1 VFGRRTAKKS
11 EPVVVETS
19 PKPGGKG
26 RPTPKRR
33 EAEMARKKRVAP
45 PRNRKE
51 AAALQRERMRA
62 EREKRVSAMRTGDE
76 RYLPARD
83 RGPVRRFVR
92 DFVDSRRSVGEFLL
106 PLLVTILV
114 LSFLGETQ
122 VWARSATATLWLMM
136 IVLTTLGPA
145 AEGPLPRHL
154 HARCQAVRA
163 AAEHPD
169 ALPAHAQAAGQGR
182 REAARALPLT
192 RRPGGCR
199 RECCRRVG
207 AWSSATSARAV

>member
-136 IVLTTLGPA
+136 IVLTTLDTVLLLWRLGRQLKVRFPDTSTRGA
-145 AEGPLPRHL
+145 KLYGLLRSTQMRFLRMPKPQVKAGEKLP
-154 HARCQAVRA
+154 
-163 AAEHPD
+163 EHY
-169 ALPAHAQAAGQGR
+169 H
-182 REAARALPLT
+182 
-192 RRPGGCR
+192 
-199 RECCRRVG
+199 
-207 AWSSATSARAV
+207 

>member
-1 VFGRRTAKKS
+1 MA
-11 EPVVVETS
+11 VETP

-33 EAEMARKKRVAP
+33 EAEIARKKRVTP
-45 PRNRKE
+45 PRDRRE
-51 AAALQRERMRA
+51 AAARQRERMRT
-62 EREKRVSAMRTGDE
+62 EREKRMAAMRSGDD

-106 PLLVTILV
+106 PLLVAILV

-136 IVLTTLGPA
+136 IVLTTLDTVLLLWRLGRELKRRFPDTSTRGA
-145 AEGPLPRHL
+145 KLYGLLRSTQMRFLRMPKPHVKAGEKLPDRYH
-154 HARCQAVRA
+154 
-163 AAEHPD
+163 
-169 ALPAHAQAAGQGR
+169 
-182 REAARALPLT
+182 
-192 RRPGGCR
+192 
-199 RECCRRVG
+199 
-207 AWSSATSARAV
+207 